1 MSLRALPAKRR
12 GVAWQSI
19 LLFLLVVSPL
29 AADSLKDEN
38 FRLRQEIAM
47 EEEASRLLGQKVLK
61 AYEEKVILENKFKD
75 KEEKIKGLEKELAAV
90 RKLMEKEVASY
101 QRKLQILYKK
111 SGFKAYIETLEEE
124 KRALEEKLAHAA
136 KQPLP
141 TGKVLTG
148 GAVSK
153 GKVLTG
159 GAVSKGKVVSVSKKF
174 KFIIIEFEDTAA
186 IDIGRIFLVFRGE
199 KKISEV
205 KVIKIKKR
213 YVFSDIVNTITDEEI
228 KVGDVIR

>member
-1 MSLRALPAKRR
+1 
-12 GVAWQSI
+12 
-19 LLFLLVVSPL
+19 
-29 AADSLKDEN
+29 
-38 FRLRQEIAM
+38 M